1 MANPNTN
8 LTLTLEAFADIV
20 IDNWL
25 DNITKLRIGHTF
37 NLQNSLS
44 YEILHGADRLPS
56 AIVFSLPLYGKF
68 VDMGVGKG
76 VRLEDVKSSENQR
89 RPRKWYSKTFYSQ
102 SLKLSNIL
110 ARKYGRIG
118 TLAIVEQIEGNK
130 FF

>member
-68 VDMGVGKG
+68 VDMGVSKG